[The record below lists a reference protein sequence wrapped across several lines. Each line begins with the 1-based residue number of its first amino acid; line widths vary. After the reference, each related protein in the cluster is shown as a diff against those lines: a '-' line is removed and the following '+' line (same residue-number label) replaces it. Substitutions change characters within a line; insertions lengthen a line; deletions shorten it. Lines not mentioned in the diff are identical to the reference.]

1 MGEWWV
7 AGQWVVTET
16 TMFVLVCNAFRF
28 HKAYKEYGY
37 KLEQC
42 DNLVKIQ
49 SCSNI
54 MMEER
59 GRSTKLESSFIYIIP
74 RAHM

>member
-42 DNLVKIQ
+42 DNLVKI
-49 SCSNI
+49 
-54 MMEER
+54 
-59 GRSTKLESSFIYIIP
+59 
-74 RAHM
+74 